1 MNVSTILIYK
11 NSSKATKLTL
21 LTTLFFFAQTM
32 TSFAQSGVTALGD
45 SLTAGLTNDGGG
57 RITCLALNGVSI
69 AADAQRTCL
78 GGGRANRGGWQPAL
92 SSLVNSD
99 IYNFGNTDET
109 TDEILSRSA
118 QNIASRNSSIVLILG
133 GTNDVIRNVPRST
146 IINNLQGIINNV
158 IAAGQRPII
167 GTIPPLVGSR
177 FANRSSALLALNED
191 IRNLESV
198 EVVDLY
204 DALID
209 NWAQHN
215 SGDFIHLGTS
225 GNQVVA
231 ESWAEKILN
240 PDSDQET
247 INITPILGLLLQGE

>member
-1 MNVSTILIYK
+1 MYTNLSTTLLLKYRSNLIKFSILIIISTIYIS
-11 NSSKATKLTL
+11 NA
-21 LTTLFFFAQTM
+21 
-32 TSFAQSGVTALGD
+32 FAQSGVTALGD

-57 RITCLALNGVSI
+57 RITCLALGGITI

-78 GGGRANRGGWQPAL
+78 GGGRANQGGWQPLL

-109 TDEILSRSA
+109 TDEILARSI
-118 QNIASRNSSIVLILG
+118 QNISSRATNVVLILG
-133 GTNDVIRNVPRST
+133 GTNDIIRNVPRST
-146 IINNLQGIINNV
+146 IIQNLQGMINNA
-158 IAAGQRPII
+158 IATGRRPII

-177 FANRSSALLALNED
+177 FADRNSALLALNED

-204 DALID
+204 EALID

-231 ESWAEKILN
+231 QSWANTILN
-240 PDSDQET
+240 PESDT
-247 INITPILGLLLQGE
+247 DINISPIVNLLLLND